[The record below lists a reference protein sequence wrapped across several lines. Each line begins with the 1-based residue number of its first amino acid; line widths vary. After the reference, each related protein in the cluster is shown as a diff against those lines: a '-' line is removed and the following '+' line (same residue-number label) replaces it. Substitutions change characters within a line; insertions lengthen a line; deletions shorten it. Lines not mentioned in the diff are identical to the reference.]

1 MTKTIDMTKVQLT
14 AAEYNNDTEMV
25 TKKIKSVQSMKSRLK
40 KQKTKPTYNEEMAA
54 IVAEEQLLKEVRQYL
69 EPKEQTVT
77 TMSKE
82 DIALLNFE
90 ETVRA
95 LKSIQSKKSLT
106 RYNEDQTEFE
116 HACQIETWLKEH
128 RELVKDVHD
137 TVVRKSDIND
147 IIEHLE
153 QQEGTLDKDY
163 VVNMLKEL
171 INK

>member
-1 MTKTIDMTKVQLT
+1 MTNIDMTLVKKT
-14 AAEYNNDTEMV
+14 AEEFQGSVELVN
-25 TKKIKSVQSMKSRLK
+25 KKIKSIQSMKSRLK
-40 KQKTKPTYNEEMAA
+40 KQKSKPTYNDEMAT
-54 IVAEEQLLKEVRQYL
+54 ILKEEQLLKEVRNYL
-69 EPKEQTVT
+69 EPKEITVT
-77 TMSKE
+77 TMSKD
-82 DIALLNFE
+82 DIKLLNYE

-106 RYNEDQTEFE
+106 RYNEDQTEFNM
-116 HACQIETWLKEH
+116 ACQIETWLKEH

-153 QQEGTLDKDY
+153 NQEQQLDKDY
-163 VVNMLKEL
+163 VIEMLKNL

>member
-1 MTKTIDMTKVQLT
+1 MTNIDMTLVKKT
-14 AAEYNNDTEMV
+14 AEEFQGSVELVN
-25 TKKIKSVQSMKSRLK
+25 KKIKSIQSMKSRLK
-40 KQKTKPTYNEEMAA
+40 KQKSKPTYNDEMAT
-54 IVAEEQLLKEVRQYL
+54 ILKEEQLLKEVRNYL
-69 EPKEQTVT
+69 EPKEMTVT
-77 TMSKE
+77 TMTKD
-82 DIALLNFE
+82 DIKLLNYE

-106 RYNEDQTEFE
+106 RYNEDQTEFNM
-116 HACQIETWLKEH
+116 ACQIETWLKEH

-153 QQEGTLDKDY
+153 NQEQQLDKDY
-163 VVNMLKEL
+163 VIEMLKNL

>member
-1 MTKTIDMTKVQLT
+1 MTLVKKT
-14 AAEYNNDTEMV
+14 AEEFKGSVELVN
-25 TKKIKSVQSMKSRLK
+25 KKIKSIQSMKSRLK
-40 KQKTKPTYNEEMAA
+40 KQKSKPTYNDEMAT
-54 IVAEEQLLKEVRQYL
+54 ILKEEQLLKEVRNYL
-69 EPKEQTVT
+69 EPKEMTVT
-77 TMSKE
+77 TMSKD
-82 DIALLNFE
+82 DIKLLNYE

-106 RYNEDQTEFE
+106 RYNEDQTEFNM
-116 HACQIETWLKEH
+116 ACQIETWLKEH

-153 QQEGTLDKDY
+153 NQEQQLDKDY
-163 VVNMLKEL
+163 VIEMLKNL

>member
-1 MTKTIDMTKVQLT
+1 MTLVKKT
-14 AAEYNNDTEMV
+14 AEEFKGSVELVN
-25 TKKIKSVQSMKSRLK
+25 KKIKSIQSMKSRLK
-40 KQKTKPTYNEEMAA
+40 KQKSKPTYNDEMAT
-54 IVAEEQLLKEVRQYL
+54 ILKEEQLLKEVRNYL
-69 EPKEQTVT
+69 EPKEMTVT
-77 TMSKE
+77 TMTKD
-82 DIALLNFE
+82 DIKLLNYE

-106 RYNEDQTEFE
+106 RYNEDQTEFNM
-116 HACQIETWLKEH
+116 ACQIETWLKEH

-153 QQEGTLDKDY
+153 NQEQQLDKDY
-163 VVNMLKEL
+163 VIEMLKNL

>member
-1 MTKTIDMTKVQLT
+1 MTLVKKT
-14 AAEYNNDTEMV
+14 AEEFQGSVELVN
-25 TKKIKSVQSMKSRLK
+25 KKIKSIQSMKSRLK
-40 KQKTKPTYNEEMAA
+40 KQKSKPTYNDEMAT
-54 IVAEEQLLKEVRQYL
+54 ILKEEQLLKEVRNYL
-69 EPKEQTVT
+69 EPKEMTVT
-77 TMSKE
+77 TMTKD
-82 DIALLNFE
+82 DIKLLNYE

-106 RYNEDQTEFE
+106 RYNEDQTEFNM
-116 HACQIETWLKEH
+116 ACQIETWLKEH

-153 QQEGTLDKDY
+153 NQEQQLDKDY
-163 VVNMLKEL
+163 VIEMLKNL

>member
-1 MTKTIDMTKVQLT
+1 MTNIDMTLVKKT
-14 AAEYNNDTEMV
+14 AEEFQGSVELVN
-25 TKKIKSVQSMKSRLK
+25 KKIKSIQSMKSRLK
-40 KQKTKPTYNEEMAA
+40 KQKSKPTYNDEMAT
-54 IVAEEQLLKEVRQYL
+54 ILKEEQLLKEVRNYL
-69 EPKEQTVT
+69 EPKEMTVT
-77 TMSKE
+77 TMSKD
-82 DIALLNFE
+82 DIKLLNYE

-106 RYNEDQTEFE
+106 RYNEDQTEFNM
-116 HACQIETWLKEH
+116 ACQIETWLKEH

-153 QQEGTLDKDY
+153 NQEQQLDKDY
-163 VVNMLKEL
+163 VINMLKEL

>member
-1 MTKTIDMTKVQLT
+1 MTNIDMTLVKKT
-14 AAEYNNDTEMV
+14 AEEFKGSVELVN
-25 TKKIKSVQSMKSRLK
+25 KKIKSIQSMKSRLK
-40 KQKTKPTYNEEMAA
+40 KQKSKPTYNDEMAT
-54 IVAEEQLLKEVRQYL
+54 ILKEEQLLKEVRNYL
-69 EPKEQTVT
+69 VPKEITVT
-77 TMSKE
+77 TMTKD
-82 DIALLNFE
+82 DIKLLNYE

-106 RYNEDQTEFE
+106 RYNEDQTEFNM
-116 HACQIETWLKEH
+116 ACQIETWLKEH

-153 QQEGTLDKDY
+153 NQEQQLDKDY
-163 VVNMLKEL
+163 VIEMLKNL

>member
-1 MTKTIDMTKVQLT
+1 MTNIDMTLVKKT
-14 AAEYNNDTEMV
+14 AEEFKGSVELVN
-25 TKKIKSVQSMKSRLK
+25 KKIKSIQSMKSRLK
-40 KQKTKPTYNEEMAA
+40 KQKSKPTYNDEMAT
-54 IVAEEQLLKEVRQYL
+54 ILKEEQLLKEVRNYL
-69 EPKEQTVT
+69 EPKEMTVT
-77 TMSKE
+77 TMSKD
-82 DIALLNFE
+82 DIKLLNYE

-106 RYNEDQTEFE
+106 RYNEDQTEFNM
-116 HACQIETWLKEH
+116 ACQIETWLKEH

-153 QQEGTLDKDY
+153 NQEQQLDKDY
-163 VVNMLKEL
+163 VIEMLKNL

>member
-1 MTKTIDMTKVQLT
+1 MTNIDMTLVKKT
-14 AAEYNNDTEMV
+14 AEEFKGSVELVN
-25 TKKIKSVQSMKSRLK
+25 KKIKSIQSMKSRLK
-40 KQKTKPTYNEEMAA
+40 KQKSKPTYNDEMAT
-54 IVAEEQLLKEVRQYL
+54 ILKEEQLLKEVRNYL
-69 EPKEQTVT
+69 EPKEMTVT
-77 TMSKE
+77 TMTKD
-82 DIALLNFE
+82 DIKLLNYE

-106 RYNEDQTEFE
+106 RYNEDQTEFNM
-116 HACQIETWLKEH
+116 ACQIETWLKEH

-153 QQEGTLDKDY
+153 NQEQQLDKDY
-163 VVNMLKEL
+163 VIEMLKNL

>member
-1 MTKTIDMTKVQLT
+1 MTNIDMTLVKKT
-14 AAEYNNDTEMV
+14 AEEFQGSVELVN
-25 TKKIKSVQSMKSRLK
+25 KKIKSIQSMKSRLK
-40 KQKTKPTYNEEMAA
+40 KQKSKPTYNDEMAT
-54 IVAEEQLLKEVRQYL
+54 ILKEEQLLKEVRNYL
-69 EPKEQTVT
+69 EPKEMTVT
-77 TMSKE
+77 TMSKD
-82 DIALLNFE
+82 DIKLLNYE

-106 RYNEDQTEFE
+106 RYNEDQTEFNM
-116 HACQIETWLKEH
+116 ACQIETWLKEH

-153 QQEGTLDKDY
+153 NQEQQLDKDY
-163 VVNMLKEL
+163 VIEMLKNL

>member
-1 MTKTIDMTKVQLT
+1 MTLVKKT
-14 AAEYNNDTEMV
+14 AEEFQGSVELVN
-25 TKKIKSVQSMKSRLK
+25 KKIKSIQSMKSRLK
-40 KQKTKPTYNEEMAA
+40 KQKSKPTYNDEMAT
-54 IVAEEQLLKEVRQYL
+54 ILKEEQLLKEVRNYL
-69 EPKEQTVT
+69 EPKEMTVT
-77 TMSKE
+77 TMSKD
-82 DIALLNFE
+82 DIKLLNYE

-106 RYNEDQTEFE
+106 RYNEDQTEFNM
-116 HACQIETWLKEH
+116 ACQIETWLKEH

-153 QQEGTLDKDY
+153 NQEQQLDKDY
-163 VVNMLKEL
+163 VIEMLKNL

>member
-1 MTKTIDMTKVQLT
+1 MTKIDMTKVQAT
-14 AAEYNNDTEMV
+14 AAEYKNDTELV
-25 TKKIKSVQSMKSRLK
+25 TKKIKSIQSMKSRLK
-40 KQKTKPTYNEEMAA
+40 KQKNKPTYNAEMEA

-69 EPKEQTVT
+69 EPKDQTVT
-77 TMSKE
+77 TMDKE
-82 DIALLNFE
+82 NIATLNYE

-116 HACQIETWLKEH
+116 HACKIETWLKEH

-153 QQEGTLDKDY
+153 QQEQKLDKDY
-163 VVNMLKEL
+163 VVEMLKAL
-171 INK
+171 LDK

>member
-1 MTKTIDMTKVQLT
+1 MTNIDMTLVKKT
-14 AAEYNNDTEMV
+14 AEEFKGSVELVN
-25 TKKIKSVQSMKSRLK
+25 KKIKSIQSMKSRLK
-40 KQKTKPTYNEEMAA
+40 KQKSKPTYNDEMAT
-54 IVAEEQLLKEVRQYL
+54 ILKEEQLLKEVRNYL
-69 EPKEQTVT
+69 EPKEMTVT
-77 TMSKE
+77 TMTKD
-82 DIALLNFE
+82 DIKLLNYE

-106 RYNEDQTEFE
+106 RYNEDQTEFNM
-116 HACQIETWLKEH
+116 ACQIETWLKEH

-153 QQEGTLDKDY
+153 NQEQQLDKDY
-163 VVNMLKEL
+163 VINMLKEL